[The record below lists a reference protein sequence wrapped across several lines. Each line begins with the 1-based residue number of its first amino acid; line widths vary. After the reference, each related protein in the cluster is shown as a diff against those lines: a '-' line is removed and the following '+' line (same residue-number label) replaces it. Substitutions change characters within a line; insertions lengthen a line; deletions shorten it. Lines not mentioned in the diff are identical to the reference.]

1 MKFLGYILRNARRS
15 PVRSLLT
22 IGSTTMCLFLMMI
35 LFSFLDMQDSV
46 SSSLRIYNRL
56 VVMSSQGFAQPVPVS
71 RLNEINEMDGVDK
84 TTTFSWF
91 GGKYNNETMPFGQFG
106 VTPETMFS
114 IYDELKIAPD
124 QLKAFQ
130 DEKQACVIGR
140 KLANERNIKVG
151 DKLPLQGDGYPF
163 DLDLVVRGIYDGS
176 SKNSDL
182 RTCYFHWDY
191 LNEEFKKIASSSKMV
206 DNAGIVVVKC
216 TSADKMTSLKQQ
228 IDSAFANSDTPTRT
242 QTEEAFNNMFAEM
255 IGDLKG
261 MIRWIGIAVV
271 CSLIFV
277 AGNAMAMALRE
288 RTTEVAVLKAIGFG
302 RVLVVNLVLAEAV
315 LVTLIGGLLGTLGSK
330 AYFDAVDISKFA
342 PQFLPFFFV
351 PWRTALIGI
360 GVSLGI
366 GLVSGFIPAVR
377 AAQLS
382 VVNGLRKVV

>member
-1 MKFLGYILRNARRS
+1 MKFLGYVLRNARRS

-22 IGSTTMCLFLMMI
+22 IGSTTMSLFLMMM

-46 SSSLRIYNRL
+46 ASSLRIYNRL
-56 VVMSSQGFAQPVPVS
+56 VVMSSQGFAQPVPIS
-71 RLNEINEMDGVDK
+71 RVNEISVMDGVDCI
-84 TTTFSWF
+84 TTFSWF
-91 GGKYNNETMPFGQFG
+91 GGKYNNETMPFAQFG
-106 VTPETMFS
+106 VTPETMFT
-114 IYDELKIAPD
+114 IYDELKVDRD

-130 DEKQACVIGR
+130 DEKRACVIGR
-140 KLANERNIKVG
+140 KLADERKINLG

-163 DLDLVVRGIYDGS
+163 NLDLVVRGIYDGPA
-176 SKNSDL
+176 KSDL

-191 LNEEFKKIASSSKMV
+191 LNEEFKKVASASKMV
-206 DNAGIVVVKC
+206 DNAGIVIIKC
-216 TSADKMTSLKQQ
+216 TSADKMTPLKQK
-228 IDSAFANSDTPTRT
+228 IDSSFANSDTPTRT
-242 QTEEAFNNMFAEM
+242 QTEEAFNNMFAGM

-288 RTTEVAVLKAIGFG
+288 RTTEVAVLKAIGFSRG
-302 RVLVVNLVLAEAV
+302 LVINLVLAEAV
-315 LVTLIGGLLGTLGSK
+315 LVSLIGGLLGTLGSK
-330 AYFDAVDISKFA
+330 AYFDVVDISKFV
-342 PQFLPFFFV
+342 PKFLPFFFV

-360 GVSLGI
+360 AVSLGI
-366 GLVSGFIPAVR
+366 GLVSGFVPAVR